1 MLKPLLFVSAV
12 ILFGVTASSMPGLA
26 TQDNGSA
33 PAAGAKKPSAAT
45 MTRAKQIY
53 AVDCLICHGENGN
66 GKTDI
71 AKDMSLSLADW
82 SDAKSLAGKSDE
94 DLFKIIRNGKDK
106 MPAEASGRAKDEEV
120 WGLIHYIR
128 SMGKD
133 QPAAAPAPAPA
144 AEPAPAPTPAPGPT
158 N

>member
-1 MLKPLLFVSAV
+1 MLKPLLSVSAV
-12 ILFGVTASSMPGLA
+12 ILFGVAVSSTPGLTSQEA
-26 TQDNGSA
+26 GAGARSQGKP
-33 PAAGAKKPSAAT
+33 PAAS

-66 GKTDI
+66 GKTDL
-71 AKDMSLSLADW
+71 AKDMNLALADW
-82 SDAKSLAGKSDE
+82 TDAKSLAGKSDE

-120 WGLIHYIR
+120 WSLIHYIR
-128 SMGKD
+128 GMGKD
-133 QPAAAPAPAPA
+133 QPTAAPAPTPEPAPAPAP
-144 AEPAPAPTPAPGPT
+144 T

>member
-1 MLKPLLFVSAV
+1 MLKPLLYVSAL
-12 ILFGVTASSMPGLA
+12 ILFGVTTSSTPGLT
-26 TQDNGSA
+26 TQETG
-33 PAAGAKKPSAAT
+33 AGAKNQSKPTAQSS
-45 MTRAKQIY
+45 TRAKQIY

-71 AKDMSLSLADW
+71 AKDMNLSLADW
-82 SDAKSLAGKSDE
+82 TDAKSLAGKSDE

-106 MPAEASGRAKDEEV
+106 MPAEASGRAKDDEV
-120 WGLIHYIR
+120 RSLIHYIR

-133 QPAAAPAPAPA
+133 QPDATPAPA
-144 AEPAPAPTPAPGPT
+144 AEPTPTPAPAPT